1 MKSWV
6 IPLMLIMRSRQNEI
20 EDLRQCCPSP
30 SDPCTVQH
38 ACCIQLCS
46 ALEPGLRV
54 RGALDVGSDGCCPE
68 SDPCGE
74 QLESGNCI
82 HCNCNYDYYDT
93 QPLGDS
99 LRSGFSLDTDL
110 SDYQDYGIQ
119 RESGKGFE
127 SLTVKVG
134 ITGNGLETVEG
145 ERFDRVNRD
154 SGPAATEEISEE
166 SVEENGSGTASMETQ
181 DENNSTGMI
190 CFKFNLSLIFLYI
203 LSHLK

>member
-1 MKSWV
+1 M
-6 IPLMLIMRSRQNEI
+6 
-20 EDLRQCCPSP
+20 
-30 SDPCTVQH
+30 
-38 ACCIQLCS
+38 
-46 ALEPGLRV
+46 

-110 SDYQDYGIQ
+110 ADYKDYGIQ

-127 SLTVKVG
+127 GLTVKVG
-134 ITGNGLETVEG
+134 ITGNGLDMEEG

-154 SGPAATEEISEE
+154 SGPAATEDVSEE
-166 SVEENGSGTASMETQ
+166 NVEENGSGTVDINTQ
-181 DENNSTGMI
+181 TGNNIAENISS
-190 CFKFNLSLIFLYI
+190 KFNLSII
-203 LSHLK
+203 LMLVIHILARFEQ